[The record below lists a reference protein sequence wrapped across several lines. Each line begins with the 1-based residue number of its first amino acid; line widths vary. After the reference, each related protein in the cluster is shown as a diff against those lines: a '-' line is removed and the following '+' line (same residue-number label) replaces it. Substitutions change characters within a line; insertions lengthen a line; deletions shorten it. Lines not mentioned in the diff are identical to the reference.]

1 MTVNTDLTSLR
12 RPKLL
17 IRAARAGMLEYRR
30 SRDLKRIAGF
40 PANVQA
46 GRIVDT
52 LFREENRMEEER
64 KSGDAAYSIQKHI
77 SVLTAL
83 LAEIS
88 AQPDLKMA
96 A

>member
-1 MTVNTDLTSLR
+1 MSKKTDLSSLR

-30 SRDLKRIAGF
+30 SRDLKRIAGI
-40 PANVQA
+40 PANVQD

-52 LFREENRMEEER
+52 LLREENRMEDGR
-64 KSGDAAYSIQKHI
+64 KSGDAAYSIRKHI
-77 SVLTAL
+77 SVMTAL
-83 LAEIS
+83 LAETN
-88 AQPDLKMA
+88 AQSHHKMA

>member
-1 MTVNTDLTSLR
+1 MRVKNELSTQR

-17 IRAARAGMLEYRR
+17 IRAAHTGMSEYRR

-40 PANVQA
+40 PANVMTN
-46 GRIVDT
+46 RIVDT
-52 LFREENRMEEER
+52 LLREENRMEQER

-77 SVLTAL
+77 SVMTAL
-83 LAEIS
+83 LAEINL
-88 AQPDLKMA
+88 QPSLKLA

>member
-1 MTVNTDLTSLR
+1 MTLTTDLSSLR

-30 SRDLKRIAGF
+30 SRDLKRITGV

-46 GRIVDT
+46 SRIVDT
-52 LFREENRMEEER
+52 LLREENRMEEER
-64 KSGDAAYSIQKHI
+64 RSGDAAYSIQKHI
-77 SVLTAL
+77 SVMTAL
-83 LAEIS
+83 LAES
-88 AQPDLKMA
+88 QSQPRLKMA